1 MSIASAELSEQTE
14 EYLEAMFTLSKGERA
29 VKTTELAKHLK
40 ISPASVTEMVQNL
53 AERGYVD
60 YKKYYGTTLT
70 KKGLRMAKKMKRKH
84 RLLERFLADV
94 LKIAPEKV
102 HDEACKMEHALS
114 DEAEEAL
121 CKILNQPDLCP
132 DDNKVIPACG
142 KPVKNCAEC
151 LEGKVPGKQG
161 QRKHRLKPLS
171 DLSPGKKA
179 IVAFIRGGKSVVKRL
194 ADLGLTHGTEIETLN
209 SAPFGGPVKIAVRG
223 SEVAIGRGIALKIFV
238 RTQ

>member
-1 MSIASAELSEQTE
+1 MATNPNELGENIE
-14 EYLEAMFTLSKGERA
+14 EYLEAMYTLSKGERA

-53 AERGYVD
+53 ADRGYVD

-84 RLLERFLADV
+84 RLLERFLSDV

-102 HDEACKMEHALS
+102 HDEACRMEHALS

-121 CKILNQPDLCP
+121 CKVLNQPDVCP
-132 DDNKVIPACG
+132 DDNKVIPPCG
-142 KPVKNCAEC
+142 KSVENCVDCMDGTAPE
-151 LEGKVPGKQG
+151 K
-161 QRKHRLKPLS
+161 RKRHQNRLKPLS
-171 DLSPGKKA
+171 ELSPGKKA
-179 IVAFIRGGKSVVKRL
+179 IVAFIRGGKNVVKRL
-194 ADLGLTHGTEIETLN
+194 ADLGLTNGTEIETLN
-209 SAPFGGPVKIAVRG
+209 SAPFGGPVKISVRG

>member
-1 MSIASAELSEQTE
+1 MSMTSDELGENIE
-14 EYLEAMFTLSKGERA
+14 EYLEAMYTLSKGERA

-60 YKKYYGTTLT
+60 YKKYYGATLT

-94 LKIAPEKV
+94 LKIPPEKV
-102 HDEACKMEHALS
+102 HDEACRMEHALS

-121 CKILNQPDLCP
+121 CKVLNQPDVCP
-132 DDNKVIPACG
+132 DDNNVIPACG
-142 KPVKNCAEC
+142 KPVENCAEC
-151 LEGKVPGKQG
+151 MEEKAPGKRG

-171 DLSPGKKA
+171 DLSPGRKA
-179 IVAFIRGGKSVVKRL
+179 IVAFIRGGKNVVKRL
-194 ADLGLTHGTEIETLN
+194 ADMGLTNGTEIETLN